1 MIIIGLLLLIVAAI
15 VGLNIVWKNT
25 FQVPD
30 VVLFGQTLGIH
41 SARVFFLA
49 GIIVGAVLMLGI
61 ALILGG
67 YAAKGPKH
75 CSVAGNANRI
85 SPPEGDAPRGSLPQV
100 SGTRNAPRTP
110 ATPAPA
116 TTWPAPARPGVRSSP
131 GSPMSPGDR
140 R

>member
-15 VGLNIVWKNT
+15 VGLDIVWKNT

-41 SARVFFLA
+41 SARVFLLA

-67 YAAKGPKH
+67 IRRKGSKALQRRRERKQDQ
-75 CSVAGNANRI
+75 SAGRGRTEGVATAGERHPERAEDPRDTRPRDNVARTGTGSAGSTEQSRI
-85 SPPEGDAPRGSLPQV
+85 PDESR
-100 SGTRNAPRTP
+100 
-110 ATPAPA
+110 
-116 TTWPAPARPGVRSSP
+116 
-131 GSPMSPGDR
+131 
-140 R
+140 